1 MQLTQ
6 FSDYSLRV
14 LLYLTAQPERWVP
27 LPEIS
32 RAYGVSQ
39 NHLVKVAQ
47 LLQEHGYV
55 ESLRG
60 RTGGLRLARPAGSIN
75 VGAVVRA
82 TEPHLN
88 LVECFDAENNACPID
103 PVCGL
108 KGALMSAQK
117 AFLRELDRFTLADFQ
132 PRAPALIKLW
142 NRNLA
147 LPQ

>member
-1 MQLTQ
+1 MRLTQ

-14 LLYLTAQPERWVP
+14 LLYLAIHPERWVP

-47 LLQEHGYV
+47 TLQERGYV

-60 RTGGLRLARPAGSIN
+60 RGGGLRLAKAARSIN

-82 TEPHLN
+82 TEPHFD
-88 LVECFDAENNACPID
+88 LVECFNGENNTCPID
-103 PVCGL
+103 LACGFRS
-108 KGALMSAQK
+108 ALLAAQK
-117 AFLRELDRFTLADFQ
+117 AFLRELNRFTLADFE

-142 NRNLA
+142 NRKLG
-147 LPQ
+147 

>member
-1 MQLTQ
+1 MQLTH

-14 LLYLTAQPERWVP
+14 LLYLMAQPERWVP

-39 NHLVKVAQ
+39 HHLVKVAQ
-47 LLQEHGYV
+47 LLQELGYI
-55 ESLRG
+55 ESSRG
-60 RTGGLRLARPAGSIN
+60 RSGGLRLAKPASSIN

-88 LVECFDAENNACPID
+88 LVECFDAKTNTCPID

-108 KGALMSAQK
+108 KGALLAAQK
-117 AFLRELDRFTLADFQ
+117 AFFRELERFTLADFE
-132 PRAPALIKLW
+132 PKAPALLKIW
-142 NRNLA
+142 NRRLDA
-147 LPQ
+147 G

>member
-14 LLYLTAQPERWVP
+14 LLYLTAQRDRWIP

-32 RAYGVSQ
+32 RAYGVSH
-39 NHLVKVAQ
+39 NHLAKVVQ
-47 LLQEHGYV
+47 LLLDQGYV

-60 RTGGLRLARPAGSIN
+60 RAGGLRLAKSPASIN
-75 VGAVVRA
+75 IGAVVRA

-88 LVECFDAENNACPID
+88 LVECFDAKTNTCPID

-108 KGALMSAQK
+108 KGALVGAQK
-117 AFLRELDRFTLADFQ
+117 AFLRELDRFTLADFE
-132 PRAPALIKLW
+132 PKAPALIKLW
-142 NRNLA
+142 NRKLG
-147 LPQ
+147 

>member
-14 LLYLTAQPERWVP
+14 LLYLTARPDRWVP

-47 LLQEHGYV
+47 LLQTQGYV

-60 RTGGLRLARPAGSIN
+60 RAGGIRLAKAPSAIN

-88 LVECFDAENNACPID
+88 LVECFDSRLNTCPID
-103 PVCGL
+103 AACGL
-108 KGALMSAQK
+108 KGALVAAQR
-117 AFLRELDRFTLADFQ
+117 AFVGELDRFTLADFA
-132 PRAPALIKLW
+132 PKAPALIKLW
-142 NRNLA
+142 NRKLGD
-147 LPQ
+147 

>member
-14 LLYLTAQPERWVP
+14 LLYLTARSERWVP

-39 NHLVKVAQ
+39 NHMAKVAQ
-47 LLQEHGYV
+47 LLLERGYV

-60 RTGGLRLARPAGSIN
+60 RTGGLRLAKPPSQIN
-75 VGAVVRA
+75 VGSVVRA
-82 TEPHLN
+82 TEPHFD
-88 LVECFDAENNACPID
+88 LVECFEAKTNTCPID

-108 KGALMSAQK
+108 KGALVSAQK
-117 AFLRELDRFTLADFQ
+117 AFLQELDRFTLADFL
-132 PRAPALIKLW
+132 PRAPALVKLW
-142 NRNLA
+142 NKKL
-147 LPQ
+147 L

>member
-14 LLYLTAQPERWVP
+14 LLYLTARSERWVP

-39 NHLVKVAQ
+39 NHMAKVAQ
-47 LLQEHGYV
+47 LLLERGYV

-60 RTGGLRLARPAGSIN
+60 RTGGLRLAKPPNQIN
-75 VGAVVRA
+75 VGSVVRA
-82 TEPHLN
+82 TEPHFD
-88 LVECFDAENNACPID
+88 LVECFEAKTNTCPID

-108 KGALMSAQK
+108 KGALVSAQK
-117 AFLRELDRFTLADFQ
+117 AFLQELDRFTLADFL
-132 PRAPALIKLW
+132 PRAPALVKLW
-142 NRNLA
+142 NKKL
-147 LPQ
+147 L

>member
-14 LLYLTAQPERWVP
+14 LLYLTAHPQRWVP

-32 RAYGVSQ
+32 QAYGVSQ
-39 NHLVKVAQ
+39 NHMAKVAQ

-60 RTGGLRLARPAGSIN
+60 RSGGLKLAKPPASIN
-75 VGAVVRA
+75 VGAVVRM

-88 LVECFDAENNACPID
+88 LVECFDAERNACPID
-103 PVCGL
+103 AVCGL
-108 KGALMSAQK
+108 KGALLSAQR
-117 AFLRELDRFTLADFQ
+117 AFLRELDRFTLSDFA
-132 PRAPALIKLW
+132 PKAPALIKLW
-142 NRNLA
+142 NRKLG
-147 LPQ
+147 

>member
-14 LLYLTAQPERWVP
+14 LLYLTARPERWVP

-32 RAYGVSQ
+32 RAYGVSH
-39 NHLVKVAQ
+39 NHMAKVAQ
-47 LLQEHGYV
+47 LLLERGYV

-60 RTGGLRLARPAGSIN
+60 RTGGLRLAKPPGQIN

-82 TEPHLN
+82 TEPHFD
-88 LVECFDAENNACPID
+88 LVECFDAKTNTCPID

-108 KGALMSAQK
+108 KGALVSAQK
-117 AFLRELDRFTLADFQ
+117 AFLQELDRFTLADFL
-132 PRAPALIKLW
+132 PRAPALVKLW
-142 NRNLA
+142 NKKL
-147 LPQ
+147 L

>member
-27 LPEIS
+27 VPEIS

-39 NHLVKVAQ
+39 NHLAKVVQ
-47 LLQEHGYV
+47 GLLDHGYV
-55 ESLRG
+55 ESSRG
-60 RTGGLRLARPAGSIN
+60 RAGGLKLAKPPGSIN

-88 LVECFDAENNACPID
+88 LVECFDAASNACPID
-103 PVCGL
+103 AVCGL
-108 KGALMSAQK
+108 KGALVSAQK
-117 AFLRELDRFTLADFQ
+117 AFLRELDRFTLADFA

-142 NRNLA
+142 NRKLG
-147 LPQ
+147 